1 LSGSFSSGALY
12 GLLARS
18 RAILPDDGSIER
30 RRLGMGGGQ
39 KPGRDAGYQRQR
51 GSSEEIPAIHE
62 TTSRLLT
69 TTLGNAVHAV
79 AVPHVGTELPVFPDA

>member
-1 LSGSFSSGALY
+1 
-12 GLLARS
+12 
-18 RAILPDDGSIER
+18 LPHDGSVER

-39 KPGRDAGYQRQR
+39 KPGRHAGYQRQR

-69 TTLGNAVHAV
+69 TTLGNAVHASRFL
-79 AVPHVGTELPVFPDA
+79 TSE